1 MLWKRFKHQVFAKLV
16 NFNFCFT
23 DNKKYKYT
31 CYGAIIVSEDKL
43 CHTDAY
49 NYNWPCCQGI
59 WRDPNEAF
67 VIAGTF
73 CGSCDDG
80 WTGRTF
86 RGRRIY
92 DKTTTT
98 GKSPTTTVSIL
109 SQEVPA
115 WVWWVGLWQN
125 CRSMAA
131 DIQTAYIGAF
141 LIMYR
146 IKLLDWMIMLCGC
159 GGF

>member
-1 MLWKRFKHQVFAKLV
+1 MFAKLV

-43 CHTDAY
+43 CHTDVYY